1 MVVGTGGFVGGCD
14 SKTTHDSVFF
24 PSPVIGGCDELAVVG
39 VAAGWKRASLG
50 VCRLVWTRIMSSVC
64 SKIQRESVGGF
75 FGGKLDVFSS
85 FLSFSVKLT
94 VVGWVSSA
102 VVVVEYSTG
111 STIAI
116 EGVDKGVTAI
126 FGKISLVE

>member
-1 MVVGTGGFVGGCD
+1 M
-14 SKTTHDSVFF
+14 
-24 PSPVIGGCDELAVVG
+24 IGECDELAVVG

-50 VCRLVWTRIMSSVC
+50 VCRLVWTRVMSSVC

-75 FGGKLDVFSS
+75 FGGKLDEFSS
-85 FLSFSVKLT
+85 FSSFSVKLLD
-94 VVGWVSSA
+94 GFQSA
-102 VVVVEYSTG
+102 MVVVEYSTG